1 MAQLEKADYSTLEVD
16 ERGQNLPEVKPET
29 DLPEVKPGT
38 DPPEVWRPN
47 TDLPEAFGQTGKEV
61 APPAY
66 AGRRRA
72 WRRIVPPRRKA
83 FWSLLAAA
91 ILLTTGA
98 AVGASVGAT
107 RKRSA
112 ASHAAADT
120 TRDILPATSL
130 AAANY
135 TDAHGVPHSQL
146 YYQAPSLQILMAS
159 RADAAPPAPW
169 TIAAVAPADSA
180 IAPRNGTPIAAY
192 NWRWDD
198 GSGTSDFRC
207 LFVDGGRTAAVR
219 ALWAPDRGASG
230 WRAAGVL
237 DGILT
242 AAADSQLVEHTIQCP
257 GCDRS
262 DFTGYQAGTG
272 GRGDVPVDPGAKLAA
287 MSQIRGDS
295 LDKQVLMTGK
305 DSGVRMAYF
314 NGTAWYHV
322 DSVAGMEDVLP
333 LSPIAATQTGHV
345 FALESGPQIVEW
357 NLVEGAIPTF
367 ERVGIVNGTGS

>member
-1 MAQLEKADYSTLEVD
+1 MMAQLEKVDYSTLEVD

-47 TDLPEAFGQTGKEV
+47 TDLPEAFDQTGKEV

-72 WRRIVPPRRKA
+72 WNRILPPRRKA

-98 AVGASVGAT
+98 AVGAGFGAT

-112 ASHAAADT
+112 ASPAAADT
-120 TRDILPATSL
+120 TRGILPTTSL

-159 RADAAPPAPW
+159 RADTAPPSAPW
-169 TIAAVAPADSA
+169 TVAPVAPADSA
-180 IAPRNGTPIAAY
+180 IAPRNATPIAAY

-207 LFVDGGRTAAVR
+207 LFVDGGSSAAVR

-242 AAADSQLVEHTIQCP
+242 AAAGSQLVEHAVQCP

-262 DFTGYQAGTG
+262 DFTGYQAAGPAG
-272 GRGDVPVDPGAKLAA
+272 ELLLYYPFGNG
-287 MSQIRGDS
+287 IRGDS
-295 LDKQVLMTGK
+295 LDKQVLITGK
-305 DSGVRMAYF
+305 DSGVGMAYF

-345 FALESGPQIVEW
+345 FALEGGPQIVEW